1 MLIITVMLSMDNGSK
16 VVSYSTVRSEI
27 RIFNIEKIN
36 NLFRSR
42 IPYLLIL
49 EMVASAAFNGEVNR
63 DLFFFQKFSLSSIKQ
78 LVRGG

>member
-42 IPYLLIL
+42 IPNLLIL